1 MVAGGEARLT
11 AAAGLEARGKR
22 RDQEPLLNGSLS
34 EVGGVPGAIRAG
46 LHLARV
52 LQVQRPSIG
61 KGRALGHAATPD
73 TIWGFLPH
81 RLKGGQAFMPSQ

>member
-1 MVAGGEARLT
+1 MVTGGEAWLT

-22 RDQEPLLNGSLS
+22 RDQEPLVNGSLVPS
-34 EVGGVPGAIRAG
+34 ELVSTSAHVFQA
-46 LHLARV
+46 
-52 LQVQRPSIG
+52 QRPSIG